1 MTALQGV
8 EFPGREGQV
17 LAGKLHLPKG
27 GYRGAAIFAHCFTC
41 SKETLA
47 ASRIAA
53 GLAAAGVAVLRFDF
67 TGLGQS
73 QGAFSQTSF
82 ATNLDDLKSAASFME
97 GRKFGTHSLAPQLLI
112 GHSLG
117 GAAVLVAAP
126 EIASVRAVA
135 TIGAPSFAGH
145 VLHLFEQA
153 TAQIE
158 RDGQAEVDIG
168 GRPFTIGAEMVRD
181 LKSRMTAEH
190 ISGLRCDLLVLHSP
204 IDSIVGIDN
213 AAEIFAHAK
222 HPKSFVS
229 LDKADHLLT
238 RQQDGVFAASV
249 IASWAQ
255 RCLPELGKLR
265 KAREGEVQVSASP
278 DGDFAHDIVAGSY
291 LMRADEPES
300 VPGGLDTGP
309 PPYDFLLAGLGA
321 CTAMTLRLYARQKG
335 WPLEDVDVQL
345 RHKKDYLQDN
355 QQAGK
360 LDFIDRTITLTGPLD
375 EDMHDRLLQIA
386 DKCPVHKSLESGIR
400 ITTRLNQTRAA
411 QA

>member
-1 MTALQGV
+1 MTAIQDV
-8 EFPGREGQV
+8 EFAGREGLT
-17 LAGKLHLPKG
+17 LAGKLHLPRG
-27 GYRGAAIFAHCFTC
+27 SYRGAAIFAHCFTC

-82 ATNLDDLKSAASFME
+82 ATNLDDLISAASFME
-97 GRKFGTHSLAPQLLI
+97 SRKFGAYSLAPQLLI

-117 GAAVLVAAP
+117 GAAVLAAAP
-126 EIASVRAVA
+126 DIASVRAVA

-145 VLHLFEQA
+145 VLHLFQEA

-158 RDGQAEVDIG
+158 KEGQAEVHIG
-168 GRPFTIGAEMVRD
+168 GRPFTVGAEMVRD

-213 AAEIFAHAK
+213 AAEIFTHAK

-229 LDKADHLLT
+229 LDTANHLLT
-238 RQQDGVFAASV
+238 RAEDAAFAASV

-255 RCLPELGKLR
+255 RCQPEVKKLS
-265 KAREGEVQVSASP
+265 KAKEGEVQVSASP
-278 DGDFAHDIVAGSY
+278 DGDFAHDIAAGSY

-355 QQAGK
+355 QEAGK

-375 EDMHDRLLQIA
+375 AEMRTRLLQIA
-386 DKCPVHKSLESGIR
+386 DKCPVHKSLENGIR
-400 ITTRLNQTRAA
+400 ITTSLG
-411 QA
+411 

>member
-1 MTALQGV
+1 
-8 EFPGREGQV
+8 
-17 LAGKLHLPKG
+17 
-27 GYRGAAIFAHCFTC
+27 
-41 SKETLA
+41 
-47 ASRIAA
+47 
-53 GLAAAGVAVLRFDF
+53 
-67 TGLGQS
+67 
-73 QGAFSQTSF
+73 
-82 ATNLDDLKSAASFME
+82 
-97 GRKFGTHSLAPQLLI
+97 
-112 GHSLG
+112 
-117 GAAVLVAAP
+117 
-126 EIASVRAVA
+126 
-135 TIGAPSFAGH
+135 
-145 VLHLFEQA
+145 
-153 TAQIE
+153 
-158 RDGQAEVDIG
+158 
-168 GRPFTIGAEMVRD
+168 
-181 LKSRMTAEH
+181 
-190 ISGLRCDLLVLHSP
+190 LRCDLLVLHSP

-238 RQQDGVFAASV
+238 RQQDGVFAAIV

-375 EDMHDRLLQIA
+375 EDMQDRLLQIA